1 MKTLSIDIETYSD
14 VELGKCGVYKYAESP
29 AFEIL
34 LFGYSVDN
42 GEAGTIDLARGE
54 TLPPDLI
61 DALVSG
67 EVIKWAYN
75 ANFERVCLSRYLRD
89 MGISLDPSRDGH
101 PLSMGRARFLNPES
115 WRCSMVWAATM
126 GLPRSLEGVGT
137 VLGLEKQ
144 KLTEGKDLIRFFC
157 VPCAPTK
164 SNGGRT
170 RNLPRHAPDKWEA
183 FKRYNI
189 RDVETET

>member
-42 GEAGTIDLARGE
+42 GEAGTIDLAQGE

-61 DALVSG
+61 DALVSD
-67 EVIKWAYN
+67 EVVKWAYN

-89 MGISLDPSRDGH
+89 KVNL
-101 PLSMGRARFLNPES
+101 
-115 WRCSMVWAATM
+115 
-126 GLPRSLEGVGT
+126 
-137 VLGLEKQ
+137 
-144 KLTEGKDLIRFFC
+144 
-157 VPCAPTK
+157 
-164 SNGGRT
+164 
-170 RNLPRHAPDKWEA
+170 NLPR
-183 FKRYNI
+183 FR
-189 RDVETET
+189 